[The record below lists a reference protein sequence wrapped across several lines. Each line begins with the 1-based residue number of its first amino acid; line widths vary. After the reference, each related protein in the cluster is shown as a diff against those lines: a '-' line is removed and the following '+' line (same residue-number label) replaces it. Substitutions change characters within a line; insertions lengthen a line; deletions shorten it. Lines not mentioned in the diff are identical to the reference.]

1 MKQIKSKKVKILCF
15 VSIILVCASILTVK
29 HNYESYKTEMMNQK
43 KYPVIATGDVMK
55 SPELEDE
62 INNAPIC
69 VVAKVVKGIDDC
81 DSFTVSG
88 TDLFGNTKEDKV
100 MMEKMQED
108 GTFEVLPKKDG
119 LLPDTVSYQQF
130 ELEVEEYMNESD
142 YVFVTVRE
150 F

>member
-88 TDLFGNTKEDKV
+88 TELFGNTKEDKV
-100 MMEKMQED
+100 MMEKMQE
-108 GTFEVLPKKDG
+108 DG

>member
-1 MKQIKSKKVKILCF
+1 MN
-15 VSIILVCASILTVK
+15 VK

-108 GTFEVLPKKDG
+108 G

>member
-108 GTFEVLPKKDG
+108 G